1 MLDKCLSSIYS
12 SSPKIS
18 FEIFVVDNASSD
30 DSSEMVKA
38 KYPGCKIIQNSENV
52 GFAKANNQAIKI
64 CAGRYALLLNSDT
77 EILGN
82 ALDVMVEFMNT
93 H

>member
-1 MLDKCLSSIYS
+1 
-12 SSPKIS
+12 
-18 FEIFVVDNASSD
+18 
-30 DSSEMVKA
+30 MVKA
-38 KYPGCKIIQNSENV
+38 KYPGCKIIQNSENA

-77 EILGN
+77 GILGN